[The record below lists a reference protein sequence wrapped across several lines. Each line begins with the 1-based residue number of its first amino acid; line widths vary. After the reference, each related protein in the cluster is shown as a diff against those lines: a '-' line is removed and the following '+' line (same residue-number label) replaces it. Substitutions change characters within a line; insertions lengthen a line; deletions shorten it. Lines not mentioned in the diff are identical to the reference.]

1 MNSCTKVFLLFFFA
15 VFLISCSKT
24 AISDF
29 KIKNNH
35 SETVTINYK
44 SVYDTV
50 INEMILLPGVDTLM
64 YTLSIEVG
72 KDALDSDFEREYTL
86 KILSVVDTSGNPVVK
101 NLNNRSEWEYVRENN
116 RNIYTLVIE
125 STDW

>member
-1 MNSCTKVFLLFFFA
+1 MNICTKTFLLFLFA
-15 VFLISCSKT
+15 VVLISCSKT

-29 KIKNNH
+29 KIKNNY
-35 SETVTINYK
+35 SETVTIHYT

-72 KDALDSDFEREYTL
+72 KDAPDSDFEREYTL
-86 KILSVVDTSGNPVVK
+86 KILSVVDTSGNSVVK
-101 NLNNRSEWEYVRENN
+101 NLNKYTEWEYVRENN
-116 RNIYTLVIE
+116 RNIYTLVIDP
-125 STDW
+125 TDW